1 MIGAI
6 PADQPAIEAFL
17 RQHVTT
23 AMFSMTNLQRYGM
36 AGGHPRALTVWLRKE
51 GDVITDALAVSEEGM
66 IFPHCPTGPWEDVK
80 TVLQGRE
87 INGLLGDAGQVD
99 ALHRLLGLTGASGHV
114 ATEQLYRL
122 TLADSVMPD
131 VDGFTLHPLSEAP
144 RDLVLGW
151 RRAYLQETMQMQGDA
166 MEKTAIKDIDSY
178 VAADSHRVLYRG
190 DQPVAMTGF
199 NAMLPDIVQIGG
211 VFTPSNL
218 RARRLARRAVALH
231 LAQAKVNGVSD
242 AILFAASAQAA
253 KAYESIGFGRIGSF
267 GIALFDAPQVVHG

>member
-1 MIGAI
+1 MIRATA
-6 PADQPAIEAFL
+6 ADLPAIEAFL
-17 RQHVTT
+17 RQHITT

-36 AGGHPRALTVWLRKE
+36 AGGHPRALTVWLRRQ

-80 TVLQGRE
+80 TVLQGRA
-87 INGLLGDAGQVD
+87 INGLLGDAEQVD
-99 ALHRLLGLTGASGHV
+99 ALRRMLGLTGAFGHV
-114 ATEQLYRL
+114 TTEPLYRL
-122 TLADSVMPD
+122 TLADLVMPD

-151 RRAYLQETMQMQGDA
+151 RRAYLQETMQMQGEA
-166 MEKTAIKDIDSY
+166 VEQTAIKDIDSY
-178 VAADSHRVLYRG
+178 VASDSHRVLYRG

-218 RARRLARRAVALH
+218 RARGLARRAVALH
-231 LAQAKVNGVSD
+231 LAQAKVDGVSD
-242 AILFAASAQAA
+242 AILFAASAPAA